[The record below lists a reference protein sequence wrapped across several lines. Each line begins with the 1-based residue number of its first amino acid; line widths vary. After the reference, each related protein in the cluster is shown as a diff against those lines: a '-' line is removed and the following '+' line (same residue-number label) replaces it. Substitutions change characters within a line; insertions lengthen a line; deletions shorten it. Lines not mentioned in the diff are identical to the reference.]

1 MNLSGEAVGQALS
14 FYKLP
19 PERLIVLCDDVSF
32 DVGRVRIRTRGSH
45 GGHNGLRSIVS
56 VLGSEDFVRIRIGVG
71 KKPRPDYDLADWVL
85 GKFPPADEKAL
96 TEQADRLDD
105 AVSLLLA
112 GKSDE
117 AMNRYSK

>member
-1 MNLSGEAVGQALS
+1 MEKLLEVKNLKKYFPSGSQVVKAV
-14 FYKLP
+14 
-19 PERLIVLCDDVSF
+19 DDVSF